1 MVTPD
6 RIALVVGAV
15 LAVFLQMAL
24 APYIAIAS
32 AMPNFI
38 VVFAVVVAVSRPQTY
53 GAVLPFVLGLV
64 YDLVTGGPVG
74 VMAFSLTAFSWLAAR
89 LFSVFDNDTLFMPLI
104 MMALGLFL
112 VELSY
117 GMFLM
122 LFGYNAG
129 VFEAIAYRVV
139 PCFIYDLVVG
149 IVVYLLISR
158 FFRDS
163 GSASH
168 GVIQLR

>member
-6 RIALVVGAV
+6 RIALIVGAV
-15 LAVFLQMAL
+15 LAVFLQLAL
-24 APYIAIAS
+24 APYIALGP
-32 AMPNFI
+32 AMPNFV
-38 VVFAVVVAVSRPQTY
+38 VVFATVVAVSRPHTY
-53 GAVLPFVLGLV
+53 GAVLPFVLGLA

-74 VMAFSLTAFSWLAAR
+74 VMAFSLTAFSSLAAR
-89 LFSVFDNDTLFMPLI
+89 LLAVFDNDTLFMPII

-112 VELSY
+112 AELSY

-139 PCFIYDLVVG
+139 PCFIYDLVIG
-149 IVVYLLISR
+149 IVVFLATTR
-158 FFRDS
+158 FFRNS
-163 GSASH
+163 GSVRH
-168 GVIQLR
+168 DVIQLR